1 MKIKTGPYVKGSQ
14 CVQCETIYPRETSY
28 MQCPQCGDTGILD
41 ILYAYD
47 RLHQNMPTAE
57 TLQKRPFNIWRYKEW
72 LSIPVADDL
81 KTLHVGGTPLYRS
94 DASLAKWGV
103 EQLYIKDEGVNPTGS
118 LKDRASVIAV
128 AHAKS
133 LHQPVVA
140 CSSTG
145 NAASSL
151 AGQAARL
158 GLKSVIFVPERAP
171 IGKLNQLLVYG
182 AQVYK
187 VKGDYQATYALSH
200 EAIKTYGWY
209 DRNAA
214 VNPHLVEGKKTVA
227 YEIIEQL
234 GSQSLDWVV
243 VSVGD
248 GCTLA
253 GLYKGF
259 YDWYKLGRLS
269 RIPRLLGVQSE
280 GCAPLYKAWKTNQPL
295 EVAEENTIADSI
307 AVGIP
312 RNARKALRAV
322 EQSHGAWITVTDQAI
337 LDATKTLGRHEGIF
351 AEPASSAAFAGLL
364 KARETDV
371 IAPSETVV
379 VLHTGNG
386 LKDPDSARKAVGD
399 VTRIEA
405 DFKTFKKTWKMKE

>member
-1 MKIKTGPYVKGSQ
+1 MKIKLGPYVRGSQ
-14 CVQCETIYPRETSY
+14 CVQCETVYSREVSF
-28 MQCPQCGDTGILD
+28 MHCPQCGDTGILD
-41 ILYAYD
+41 ILYDYD
-47 RLHQNMPTAE
+47 LLRQNMPTVE
-57 TLQKRPFNIWRYKEW
+57 TMQQRPFNLWRYKEW
-72 LSIPVADDL
+72 LSIPVLDSL
-81 KTLHVGGTPLYRS
+81 STLHVGGTPLYRS
-94 DASLAKWGV
+94 SASLKKWGF
-103 EQLYIKDEGVNPTGS
+103 ETLYIKDEGVNPTGS

-133 LHQPVVA
+133 LGQDVVA

-151 AGQAARL
+151 AGQAARI

-182 AQVYK
+182 SQVYK
-187 VKGDYQATYALSH
+187 VRGNYQATYALSH

-234 GSQSLDWVV
+234 GHRDLDWVV

-269 RIPRLLGVQSE
+269 RIPKLLGVQSE
-280 GCAPLYKAWKTNQPL
+280 GCAPLYQAWKTKKPL

-307 AVGIP
+307 AVGVP
-312 RNARKALRAV
+312 RNARKALNAV

-364 KARETDV
+364 KARETG
-371 IAPSETVV
+371 IISRAETVV

-386 LKDPDSARKAVGD
+386 LKDPESARKAVGD
-399 VTRIEA
+399 VTQIEA
-405 DFKTFKKTWKMKE
+405 DFKAFKKTWKMKE